1 MSSWGWNLSPVDAS
15 LGTPLGK
22 PAREEISLGKAK
34 PGVGKL
40 VTSEQESN
48 TGTLS
53 WEDPSLRVELPNPI
67 QISVGNNSRTLPPQ
81 TMHCCCCLDESSRH
95 HPGLFFPHPPFQ
107 ALFRGPGR
115 CCSSQ
120 LGALGKNF
128 PSTFPVPGKNTEG
141 SRREVSLKP
150 AGSTRGGLFGNVAPR
165 RECQLFIPVTRG
177 TELGSSWLLRLHTRK
192 CGLAGKPKPGLEAR
206 MGKTISVCFPGMRM
220 NMRARDLWQG

>member
-150 AGSTRGGLFGNVAPR
+150 AGSTRGGYLGMWLQGGNASSSSLSP
-165 RECQLFIPVTRG
+165 EGQSWDPVGCSGSTHG
-177 TELGSSWLLRLHTRK
+177 SVGWLGSQN
-192 CGLAGKPKPGLEAR
+192 LAWKPGWGRQYPCAFQE
-206 MGKTISVCFPGMRM
+206 
-220 NMRARDLWQG
+220 